1 MTDIQTNEK
10 LNFIIKLKSKSL
22 EVIFD
27 AVPVGLMLVDE
38 RFIVER
44 VNQFIQHRT
53 GKSYQEI
60 INTSICDVLNCIIK
74 QNEEESDCTQCTQ
87 CSQCALKTNIL
98 KVFQTLKPIEE
109 IEFGNNNFFKDK
121 SLNTWFSLTI
131 KPVIVD
137 ERKYVVVCLNDL
149 TARKNAEEK
158 LAESMKLKQQFISTV
173 SHELR
178 TPLTAI
184 REGLNIVLEGVAGKL
199 KDRQREFLQLS
210 KRNVDRLSALIND
223 VLDFQKLESGRMNF
237 NFTSANLAETI
248 KDSAETMKLMAK
260 SHNVELAVKIDSQVG
275 MAVYDA
281 NKIIQVLNNLL
292 SNAIK
297 FTPAEGK
304 VMISANVINDT
315 VAITV
320 ADNGMGIPKE
330 DLPKIFERFYRVQRP
345 GKEIPGTGLGLPIVA
360 QIIDKHAGTISVESE
375 LTKGTSFTITLPL
388 KGPQEMDKNKDEFL
402 ERTISK

>member
-1 MTDIQTNEK
+1 MADTQTNEQ

-38 RFIVER
+38 RLVVDR
-44 VNQFIQHRT
+44 VNEFIQRRT

-60 INTSICDVLNCIIK
+60 INTSICEVLNCKID
-74 QNEEESDCTQCTQ
+74 QNEKSSDCIHCQ
-87 CSQCALKTNIL
+87 QCALKTNIL
-98 KVFQTLKPIEE
+98 KVFETLKPVEE
-109 IEFGNNNFFKDK
+109 FEFGNNNFFNDK
-121 SLNTWFSLTI
+121 SSNTWFSLTV

-137 ERKYVVVCLNDL
+137 ERKYVVACLNDI

-158 LAESMKLKQQFISTV
+158 LAESMKVKQQFISTV

-199 KDRQREFLQLS
+199 KDKQREFLQLS

-223 VLDFQKLESGRMNF
+223 VLDFQKLESGRMCF
-237 NFTSANLAETI
+237 NFTSSNIAETI

-260 SHNVELAVKIDSQVG
+260 NYKVELAVNIDPQVG

-281 NKIIQVLNNLL
+281 NKIIQVMNNLL

-297 FTPAEGK
+297 FTPAGGK
-304 VMISANVINDT
+304 VTLSARIINDAA
-315 VAITV
+315 AITV
-320 ADNGMGIPKE
+320 CDTGMGIPKE

-360 QIIDKHAGTISVESE
+360 QIIEKHAGTISVESE
-375 LTKGTSFTITLPL
+375 LNKGTSFTIVLPL
-388 KGPQEMDKNKDEFL
+388 KGPQEMDKSKDELL
-402 ERTISK
+402 ERTISQ